1 MSSPNATTMS
11 DSVPTPAIAPSEK
24 TFSSYNS
31 EQGKGYAQVRPDYHP
46 KLYKYVLD
54 QHTSTGGQLDTVVD
68 VGCGPGLAARAL
80 APHFATAIGLDPS
93 EGMLATARTFG
104 GTTSTSEPVRYQ
116 RATAEDLQGIA
127 DASVDLMTASNAAHW
142 FEMDRFWVSAA
153 RVLKPGGTV
162 AIWTSG
168 EIRTHPDLPNSV
180 AIQAAIERHR
190 ETHLLPYITP
200 GSLLTHNRY
209 LDLPLPWTLERPVEE
224 FDQGAFVRKDWD
236 GNEQLFV
243 GQAEYNLDM
252 FEKVM
257 ASGSPMV
264 RWRQAHPELV
274 GTDRDILK
282 ILRGEVA
289 RLLNEAGV
297 EKGKEMVRGQ
307 MFGVVLIIKKKV

>member
-1 MSSPNATTMS
+1 MS
-11 DSVPTPAIAPSEK
+11 DSVPTPAIDPKEK

-31 EQGKGYAQVRPDYHP
+31 EQGNAYAEVRPDYHP
-46 KLYKYVLD
+46 NLYKYVLD

-93 EGMLATARTFG
+93 EGMLATARTLG

-153 RVLKPGGTV
+153 RVLKPGGTI

-168 EIRTHPDLPNSV
+168 EIRTHPDLPNSA
-180 AIQAAIERHR
+180 AIQAAIDRHR
-190 ETHLLPYITP
+190 ETHLLPYITA
-200 GSLLTHNRY
+200 GSLLTRDRY
-209 LDLPLPWTLERPVEE
+209 VDLPLPWTIEQPVDE
-224 FDQGAFVRKDWD
+224 FDQSAFVRKEWNGHD
-236 GNEQLFV
+236 QLFT
-243 GQAEYNLDM
+243 GPSEYSLDV

-257 ASGSPMV
+257 ASGSPQT
-264 RWRQAHPELV
+264 RWNQAHPELL
-274 GTDRDILK
+274 GTDRDVVK
-282 ILRGEVA
+282 ILRAEVA

-297 EKGKEMVRGQ
+297 EKGKEMVKGQ
-307 MFGVVLIIKKKV
+307 LFGVVLTFKKEA